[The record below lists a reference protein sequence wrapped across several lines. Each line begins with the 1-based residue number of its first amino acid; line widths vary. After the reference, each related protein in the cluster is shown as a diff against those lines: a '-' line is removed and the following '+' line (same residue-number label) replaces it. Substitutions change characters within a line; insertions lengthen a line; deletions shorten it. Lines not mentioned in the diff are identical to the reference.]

1 MTFSDAGTDGPLS
14 RAQRQQQT
22 RAALVEAARVVFARD
37 GFAGAGLETIA
48 REAGYSKGAVYSNFD
63 GKAALF
69 LAVMDHD
76 LARLAVEDWDP
87 FVRVPRRADATDP
100 VGAHLDDPDEAEV
113 GIGFALATLE
123 FIASAGRDE
132 ALRVALRERVAVL
145 VEAYAGVAGR
155 RRPDVDDPLSDV
167 QVASLLAALDQGT
180 ALLMLGGWETVDT
193 DLLRRGLH
201 RLMRP
206 SPDEPDA

>member
-1 MTFSDAGTDGPLS
+1 MTSPDPSTDGPLS

-22 RAALVEAARVVFARD
+22 RAALVEAARAVFARD
-37 GFAGAGLETIA
+37 GFAGASLETIA
-48 REAGYSKGAVYSNFD
+48 RDAGYSKGAVYSNFD

-87 FVRVPRRADATDP
+87 FVRVPQRDEASNP
-100 VGAHLDDPDEAEV
+100 VGAHLEDPGEAEV

-132 ALRVALRERVAVL
+132 TLRAALRERVAVL
-145 VEAYAGVAGR
+145 VDAYADVAR
-155 RRPDVDDPLSDV
+155 RRRQDHDDPLTDV
-167 QVASLLAALDQGT
+167 QLASMLAALDQGT

-193 DLLRRGLH
+193 ALLRRGLR
-201 RLMRP
+201 RLLQP
-206 SPDEPDA
+206 APDETA

>member
-1 MTFSDAGTDGPLS
+1 MTSPDPISTDGPLS
-14 RAQRQQQT
+14 RAERQQQT

-37 GFAGAGLETIA
+37 GFAGASLETIA

-76 LARLAVEDWDP
+76 LDRLNVEDWDP
-87 FVRVPRRADATDP
+87 FVRVPQRDRPAGSHVEEP
-100 VGAHLDDPDEAEV
+100 GEVQV

-132 ALRVALRERVAVL
+132 ALRGALRERVALL
-145 VEAYAGVAGR
+145 VEAYTGVAQR
-155 RRPDVDDPLSDV
+155 RRPDVDEPLDDV

-180 ALLMLGGWETVDT
+180 ALMMLGGWETVDT

-201 RLMRP
+201 RLLHP
-206 SPDEPDA
+206 APDESDA